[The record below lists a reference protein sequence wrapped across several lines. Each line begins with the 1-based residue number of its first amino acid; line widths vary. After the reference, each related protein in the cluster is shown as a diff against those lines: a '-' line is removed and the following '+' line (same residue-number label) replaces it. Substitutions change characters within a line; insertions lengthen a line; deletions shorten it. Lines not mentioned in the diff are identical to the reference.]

1 MFEGRRGKPVA
12 AADVLVNFQS
22 AATFQ
27 WALKEEATMEDEEG
41 DTYSEVRHFSQ
52 LVPAPRFRSHSD
64 TSGFRSRVLFR
75 LRGARSGT
83 SDPHLQCKH
92 LMTKVQ

>member
-1 MFEGRRGKPVA
+1 MFEGRRRKPVA
-12 AADVLVNFQS
+12 AADVLLNFQS
-22 AATFQ
+22 DAFF
-27 WALKEEATMEDEEG
+27 ALKEQATMEDEEG
-41 DTYSEVRHFSQ
+41 DTYPEVGHFSQ

-75 LRGARSGT
+75 LRGARSGR

-92 LMTKVQ
+92 PMTKVQ